1 MKQYYCPECD
11 ILIEELWTM
20 LDHDS
25 LTSIHFGM
33 RLTEKHSFIV
43 CAYCGSDVQDVPAE
57 SEDDDE
63 NCLN

>member
-1 MKQYYCPECD
+1 
-11 ILIEELWTM
+11 M